1 MGGVITGELFVGGGA
16 QRRDFGL
23 EVVGCGLAMVDQR
36 KIDYGE
42 ASKTIVDAQTHA
54 KTNKVGLW
62 SMHQEKIEVSI
73 LQLSR
78 QSV

>member
-16 QRRDFGL
+16 QRRDFSL
-23 EVVGCGLAMVDQR
+23 EMVGSGLAMVDQR

-42 ASKTIVDAQTHA
+42 ASKTIVDAQAHA

-62 SMHQEKIEVSI
+62 SVHQEKIEVSARKFI
-73 LQLSR
+73 L
-78 QSV
+78 